1 MARVINIANFKGGVG
16 KTTTTVLTGY
26 LLARRGFKTL
36 VLDLDPQANATDM
49 LLRTASINQV
59 DKTIFQAMKDKDLSS
74 CLVPIMENL
83 DLLPSDLDLVG
94 FPIYLNEMVEDD
106 HFRRAYFLDYLL
118 RELRNQYDYILI
130 DVPPTISD
138 YTNNAVVA
146 SDYVL
151 VVMQTHERSLAATEK
166 FIPYLQGMIDNYQ
179 ADIELLG
186 IAPVL
191 LKNNGRVDC
200 YIMAEA
206 KKLFQESLFNTTIKH
221 RERIK
226 RFDINGITED
236 DHHDLQALSMY
247 DELVREMLVRL
258 EGWEV

>member
-1 MARVINIANFKGGVG
+1 MVKVINIANFKGGVG

-26 LLARRGFKTL
+26 LLAKRGYKTL

-49 LLRTASINQV
+49 LLRTASINKV
-59 DKTIFQAMKDKDLSS
+59 DKTIFQSMKDKDLAS
-74 CLVPIMENL
+74 CLVSIIKNL

-94 FPIYLNEMVEDD
+94 FPIFLNEVVQED
-106 HFRRAYFLDYLL
+106 HFKRAYFLDYLL
-118 RELRNQYDYILI
+118 RNIREQYDFILI

-146 SDYVL
+146 SDYVI

-179 ADIELLG
+179 ANIELLG

-191 LKNNGRVDC
+191 LKNNGLVDQ
-200 YIMAEA
+200 YIIGEA
-206 KKLFQESLFNTTIKH
+206 KSMFNNHLFKTTIKQ

-226 RFDINGITED
+226 RFDINGITEED
-236 DHHDLQALSMY
+236 RHDLDALAMY
-247 DELVREMLVRL
+247 DGLVREILERL
-258 EGWEV
+258 KELED